1 MSDIWNVCTLSECL
15 LKVIDY
21 RGKTPKKLGCE
32 WTKSGYKAI
41 SANNVKF
48 NGLVKID
55 SINFADQNLYDK
67 WMKEEVENGDLLLTS
82 EAPAGQIM
90 LWDSEEKIILSQRVF
105 ALRTNNL
112 IYNKYLKYYIQS
124 EIGQKEILRNNSG
137 STVAGISAKTF
148 SNILVRYPTKVIQ
161 QLIGDLLY
169 RIDKKIEINNQ
180 INTELESMAK
190 TLYDYWFVQ
199 FDFPDENGKP
209 YKSSGGKMV
218 YNSVLKREIPYGWND
233 SQIGKIENKIITG
246 KTPPKGNSDYF
257 SGDVPFI
264 TIGDIRGN
272 TFIVNTE
279 ETLSREGADF
289 QKSKYLP
296 EDTIC
301 VTCIATPGL
310 VGLTTTLSQTNQQIN
325 SIICSKEYHKYFLY
339 FALKSYFNAN
349 SKVKIGNT
357 FANINKRDFSEI
369 KIIYPSESLLI
380 NFHKKVSSI
389 FEKIKSNT
397 KESRKISELRDF
409 LLPMLMNGQVTIKE

>member
-1 MSDIWNVCTLSECL
+1 MSNVTKLVCQLAKVNQNNLTSKNLLEDIYYLDTSNITRNKIEVLQHLKLKNSSYPSRAKRKVKDKTIIYSTVRPEQEHFGIMDHPQDNLIVSTGFTTLDIIDPQIIDPLFLYYYLTQPRITQRLDKIAKNSVSSYPSINPSDIGNILISF
-15 LKVIDY
+15 
-21 RGKTPKKLGCE
+21 PKE
-32 WTKSGYKAI
+32 I
-41 SANNVKF
+41 IRQQN
-48 NGLVKID
+48 LVKI
-55 SINFADQNLYDK
+55 IFL
-67 WMKEEVENGDLLLTS
+67 
-82 EAPAGQIM
+82 
-90 LWDSEEKIILSQRVF
+90 
-105 ALRTNNL
+105 
-112 IYNKYLKYYIQS
+112 
-124 EIGQKEILRNNSG
+124 
-137 STVAGISAKTF
+137 
-148 SNILVRYPTKVIQ
+148 
-161 QLIGDLLY
+161 
-169 RIDKKIEINNQ
+169 IDKKIELNNQ

-218 YNSVLKREIPYGWND
+218 YNSVLKREIPDGWND

-279 ETLSREGADF
+279 ETLSRKGADF

-357 FANINKRDFSEI
+357 FANMNKRDFSEI
-369 KIIYPSESLLI
+369 GLIYPSESLLI
-380 NFHKKVSSI
+380 DFHKKVSSI

-397 KESRKISELRDF
+397 KESRKIYELRDF
-409 LLPMLMNGQVTIKE
+409 LLPMLMNGQVTITE

>member
-1 MSDIWNVCTLSECL
+1 MSKYLRIDEIVESISKTHKFDIDILKFLNTSDIYSGKIININYLPLSQ
-15 LKVIDY
+15 LK
-21 RGKTPKKLGCE
+21 GQAKKTIKKNDILFSE
-32 WTKSGYKAI
+32 IRPQNKRFAYVDFDETYDFVVSTKLMVLRNI
-41 SANNVKF
+41 NP
-48 NGLVKID
+48 LVDNKYFYYFLTND
-55 SINFADQNLYDK
+55 HMLSVLQTRA
-67 WMKEEVENGDLLLTS
+67 ENRICSFPQITFDLLSDYKVRVPDINEQKRISSL
-82 EAPAGQIM
+82 
-90 LWDSEEKIILSQRVF
+90 LSS
-105 ALRTNNL
+105 L
-112 IYNKYLKYYIQS
+112 
-124 EIGQKEILRNNSG
+124 
-137 STVAGISAKTF
+137 
-148 SNILVRYPTKVIQ
+148 
-161 QLIGDLLY
+161 
-169 RIDKKIEINNQ
+169 DKKIELNNQ
-180 INTELESMAK
+180 INAELESMAK

-199 FDFPDENGKP
+199 FDFPNENGKP

-289 QKSKYLP
+289 QKSKYIP

>member
-1 MSDIWNVCTLSECL
+1 MSKYLRIDEIVESISKTHKFDIDILKFLNTSDIYSGKIININYLPLSQ
-15 LKVIDY
+15 LK
-21 RGKTPKKLGCE
+21 GQAKKTIKKNDILFSE
-32 WTKSGYKAI
+32 IRPQNKRFAYVDFDETYDFVVSTKLMVLRNI
-41 SANNVKF
+41 NP
-48 NGLVKID
+48 LVDNKYFYYFLTND
-55 SINFADQNLYDK
+55 HMLSVLQTRA
-67 WMKEEVENGDLLLTS
+67 ENRICSFPQITFDLLSDYKVRVPDINEQKRISSL
-82 EAPAGQIM
+82 
-90 LWDSEEKIILSQRVF
+90 LSS
-105 ALRTNNL
+105 L
-112 IYNKYLKYYIQS
+112 
-124 EIGQKEILRNNSG
+124 
-137 STVAGISAKTF
+137 
-148 SNILVRYPTKVIQ
+148 
-161 QLIGDLLY
+161 
-169 RIDKKIEINNQ
+169 DKKIELNNQ
-180 INTELESMAK
+180 INAELESMAK

-199 FDFPDENGKP
+199 FDFPNENSKP

-218 YNSVLKREIPYGWND
+218 YHSVLKREIPYGWND

-397 KESRKISELRDF
+397 KESRKISELRDI

>member
-1 MSDIWNVCTLSECL
+1 MSKYLRIDEIVESISKTHKFDIDILKFLNTSDIYSGKIININYLPLSQ
-15 LKVIDY
+15 LK
-21 RGKTPKKLGCE
+21 GQAKKTIKKNDILFSE
-32 WTKSGYKAI
+32 IRPQNKRFAYVDFDETYDFVVSTKLMVLRNI
-41 SANNVKF
+41 NP
-48 NGLVKID
+48 LVDNKYFYYFLTND
-55 SINFADQNLYDK
+55 HMLSVLQTRA
-67 WMKEEVENGDLLLTS
+67 ENRICSFPQITFDLLSDYKVRVPDINEQKRISSL
-82 EAPAGQIM
+82 
-90 LWDSEEKIILSQRVF
+90 LSS
-105 ALRTNNL
+105 L
-112 IYNKYLKYYIQS
+112 
-124 EIGQKEILRNNSG
+124 
-137 STVAGISAKTF
+137 
-148 SNILVRYPTKVIQ
+148 
-161 QLIGDLLY
+161 
-169 RIDKKIEINNQ
+169 DKKIELNNQ
-180 INTELESMAK
+180 INAELESMAK

-397 KESRKISELRDF
+397 KESRKISELRDI

>member
-1 MSDIWNVCTLSECL
+1 MSKYLRIDEIVESISKTHKFDIDILKFLNTSDIYSGKIININYLPLSQ
-15 LKVIDY
+15 LK
-21 RGKTPKKLGCE
+21 GQAKKTIKKNDILFSE
-32 WTKSGYKAI
+32 IRPQNKRFAYVDFDETYDFVVSTKLMVLRNI
-41 SANNVKF
+41 NP
-48 NGLVKID
+48 LVDNKYFYYFLTND
-55 SINFADQNLYDK
+55 HMLSVLQTRA
-67 WMKEEVENGDLLLTS
+67 ENRICSFPQITFDLLSDYKVRVPDINEQKRISSL
-82 EAPAGQIM
+82 
-90 LWDSEEKIILSQRVF
+90 LSS
-105 ALRTNNL
+105 L
-112 IYNKYLKYYIQS
+112 
-124 EIGQKEILRNNSG
+124 
-137 STVAGISAKTF
+137 
-148 SNILVRYPTKVIQ
+148 
-161 QLIGDLLY
+161 
-169 RIDKKIEINNQ
+169 DKKIELNNQ
-180 INTELESMAK
+180 INAELESMAK

-369 KIIYPSESLLI
+369 KIIYPSENLLI